1 MTLQPIFN
9 YKILLKSLINRKSSD
24 NRVLIK
30 SGRLAF
36 NYIISAIKEKTIIN
50 NIILP
55 NLICDEVV
63 DVIRSHNIKIK
74 YYNINNC
81 LKYNINEI
89 ERLAIDQNNIIMFVN
104 YFGFVQHHFISEKIK
119 NNFIIEDNAHVLK
132 KTKNHMI
139 NTDIDYSFTSLR
151 KLLPVL
157 SGAEIYSSKH
167 RLKFKSSVRFP
178 DLGEIKY
185 SLRGLKKSRSGTSKM
200 GHSVSNINY
209 RPSSIDAFSKN
220 IINNYSFDYSDIT
233 NKRRKNFMFW
243 EKYLSNH
250 DVTFLKTIENE
261 PEICPYAFPCYVD
274 DKIQQEK
281 WIKWGRMHNITVI
294 EWPKYHKTT
303 LNSVPDN
310 FLRHIL
316 LFPVNDQF
324 DLEKI
329 IG

>member
-9 YKILLKSLINRKSSD
+9 YKILFKSLINRKSSD

-104 YFGFVQHHFISEKIK
+104 YFGFVQHHSISEKIK

-132 KTKNHMI
+132 KTKNHRI
-139 NTDIDYSFTSLR
+139 NTD
-151 KLLPVL
+151 
-157 SGAEIYSSKH
+157 
-167 RLKFKSSVRFP
+167 
-178 DLGEIKY
+178 
-185 SLRGLKKSRSGTSKM
+185 
-200 GHSVSNINY
+200 
-209 RPSSIDAFSKN
+209 
-220 IINNYSFDYSDIT
+220 
-233 NKRRKNFMFW
+233 
-243 EKYLSNH
+243 
-250 DVTFLKTIENE
+250 
-261 PEICPYAFPCYVD
+261 
-274 DKIQQEK
+274 
-281 WIKWGRMHNITVI
+281 
-294 EWPKYHKTT
+294 
-303 LNSVPDN
+303 
-310 FLRHIL
+310 
-316 LFPVNDQF
+316 
-324 DLEKI
+324 
-329 IG
+329 